1 MEMKEQREERAR
13 ARGVL
18 LYLQERYKQV
28 NEKISNFDSFP
39 EEIQLVLDTGKWA

>member
-1 MEMKEQREERAR
+1 MEVREKRKERAR

-18 LYLQERYKQV
+18 LEERYEQV

-39 EEIQLVLDTGKWA
+39 EEIKVVLDQVY